1 MGERVMEW
9 YLGPLKKYA
18 EFSGRASRKEYWLF
32 SLWNLPIVF
41 VLTLIALPLYVLYV
55 LGILL
60 PALAVGVR
68 RLHDTNRSAWW
79 LLLYIVPFGGI
90 AVFVFLCLKGTD
102 GDNDYG
108 PDPLALFAASGAP
121 VAAPP
126 RPPVVGPGATPVT
139 PRGEFSP
146 PSEIQKP
153 ASSSTV
159 AGAPVPPYQERPT
172 IRMKPESTPEDPDQP
187 VV

>member
-1 MGERVMEW
+1 MEW

-18 EFSGRASRKEYWLF
+18 VFSGRASRKEYWLF
-32 SLWNLPIVF
+32 SLWNLPIAF
-41 VLTLIALPLYVLYV
+41 VLALIALPLYVLYV

-90 AVFVFLCLKGTD
+90 AVFVFFCLKGTD

-108 PDPLALFAASGAP
+108 PDPLAL
-121 VAAPP
+121 VATPP
-126 RPPVVGPGATPVT
+126 GPAVTGPGSTPAI
-139 PRGEFSP
+139 PPSGPAP
-146 PSEIQKP
+146 PSEIRQP
-153 ASSSTV
+153 TSSSD
-159 AGAPVPPYQERPT
+159 ALGAPPPPYQERPT
-172 IRMKPESTPEDPDQP
+172 IKMKPESIPEAPDQP
-187 VV
+187 DT

>member
-1 MGERVMEW
+1 MEW

-32 SLWNLPIVF
+32 ALWNLPIVF
-41 VLTLIALPLYVLYV
+41 VLALIASPLYVLYV

-79 LLLYIVPFGGI
+79 LLLSIVPLANI
-90 AVFVFLCLKGTD
+90 ALLVFFCSKGTD

-108 PDPLALFAASGAP
+108 PDPLALVAASPG
-121 VAAPP
+121 
-126 RPPVVGPGATPVT
+126 PVVTGPGSTPAI
-139 PRGEFSP
+139 PPSSPAP
-146 PSEIQKP
+146 PSEIRQP
-153 ASSSTV
+153 TSSSDV
-159 AGAPVPPYQERPT
+159 LGAPPPPYQERPT
-172 IRMKPESTPEDPDQP
+172 IKMKPESIPEAPDQP
-187 VV
+187 DS

>member
-1 MGERVMEW
+1 MEW

-32 SLWNLPIVF
+32 ALWNLPIMV
-41 VLTLIALPLYVLYV
+41 VLGLISETLFWLYS

-60 PALAVGVR
+60 PSLAVGAR

-79 LLLYIVPFGGI
+79 LLLSIVPLANI
-90 AVFVFLCLKGTD
+90 ALLVFFCLKGTD

-108 PDPLALFAASGAP
+108 PDPLAL

-126 RPPVVGPGATPVT
+126 GSVVTGPGPTPAI
-139 PRGEFSP
+139 PPSAPPP
-146 PSEIQKP
+146 PSEIRQP
-153 ASSSTV
+153 TSSSD
-159 AGAPVPPYQERPT
+159 ALGAPPPPYKERPT
-172 IRMKPESTPEDPDQP
+172 IKMKPESTPEAPDQP
-187 VV
+187 DT

>member
-1 MGERVMEW
+1 MEW

-32 SLWNLPIVF
+32 SLWNLPIAF
-41 VLTLIALPLYVLYV
+41 VLALIALPLYVLYV

-90 AVFVFLCLKGTD
+90 AVFVFSCLKGTD

-108 PDPLALFAASGAP
+108 PDPLALVAASPG
-121 VAAPP
+121 
-126 RPPVVGPGATPVT
+126 PVVTGPGSTPAI
-139 PRGEFSP
+139 PPSSPAP
-146 PSEIQKP
+146 PSEIRQP
-153 ASSSTV
+153 AGSSD
-159 AGAPVPPYQERPT
+159 ALGAPPPPYKERPT
-172 IRMKPESTPEDPDQP
+172 IKMKPESTPEAPNQPDS
-187 VV
+187 